1 MARTIMGAA
10 AVSLDGFIADVDDG
24 IGPMFDWLGNGDVEW
39 AWTEGH
45 EDVLRT
51 TAGVRGLH
59 SGGVPA
65 DRSSW

>member
-39 AWTEGH
+39 TWTEGQRGRAAH
-45 EDVLRT
+45 H
-51 TAGVRGLH
+51 AGVRGLRP
-59 SGGVPA
+59 GRVPA
-65 DRSSW
+65 DRRAW